1 MPAVH
6 TSEPW
11 AATLPSRP
19 KPSTRPSAIEA
30 LFAGEIDA
38 TYIGPNPA
46 INGYIRS
53 EGKALR
59 IVAGATS
66 GGALFVVRPDSGIT
80 KPADL
85 AKKRLASPQLGNTQD
100 VALRAYLLANGLASK
115 ENGGDVQVI
124 PTANADILT
133 LFKKG
138 EIDGAWVPEPWGT
151 RLINEANGRLFLD
164 ERSLWPN
171 GDFVTTHLIVR
182 TEFLE
187 KHPNVVEQLLRAHVE
202 TTLWISENQQEAAQ
216 LVVNGIKEVT
226 GATLQLALVNTS
238 WQNLRITYDPI
249 ASSLRKSA
257 DDAYSLGFL
266 GSKTPDLQRIYSLAL
281 LNKVLT
287 DKGLAPVGE

>member
-1 MPAVH
+1 LPAVH